1 MRKIT
6 YTVFLVALIVPS
18 ALIAEGGQEDDAVE
32 GITELLWWMPGS
44 GENTKRTWISLKDT
58 YEKNNPD
65 HSIELVL
72 IPWSEYFTKL
82 NAAFAG
88 GLAPDLF
95 GLGYGQMGPV
105 QANGNSLPLDEYL
118 KGWDGWDDIPANI
131 LKASYKD
138 GKHWSIMIPD
148 IKLLYYRKDI
158 FEAAGLEPP
167 ETTDEL
173 LEHARLLSV
182 IEDGKTSRIGLEIST
197 SGGEQDYF
205 HAYLMFGG
213 ESLWDEDNKPTY
225 NSTTGLKTVT
235 YLNSLVQDGVS
246 VLTDEQ
252 ALIGGPFENG
262 IAAMDI
268 SGAAD
273 WVTFTQ
279 KMPGKVGI
287 APSPGGIASSGA
299 TFLNIHANTKN
310 PEAAAQFLVHLLS
323 AESQQTIYIDEGRVP
338 TRVSNKEWFL
348 NQNEYAS
355 VMYDAMLNSRTYGGM
370 NPHFFDFLK
379 MFRPALEEV
388 YYNRSTPEEAFAKAE
403 QDYLDMIR

>member
-1 MRKIT
+1 MRKII
-6 YTVFLVALIVPS
+6 YTIFLAALIVPS
-18 ALIAEGGQEDDAVE
+18 ALTAGGQEDDTAE
-32 GITELLWWMPGS
+32 GVTELLWWMPGS
-44 GENTKRTWISLKDT
+44 GENTKRTWTSLEDR
-58 YEKNNPD
+58 YEEVNLD
-65 HSIELVL
+65 RSVEFVL

-105 QANGNSLPLDEYL
+105 QANGNCLPLDEYL

-138 GKHWSIMIPD
+138 GRHWSIMIPD
-148 IKLLYYRKDI
+148 IKLFYYRKDI
-158 FEAAGLEPP
+158 FEQAGLEPP

-182 IEDGKTSRIGLEIST
+182 AEDGKTSRIGLEIST
-197 SGGEQDYF
+197 SSGEQDYF

-225 NSTTGLKTVT
+225 NSPTGLKTIR
-235 YLNSLVQDGVS
+235 YLNSLIQDGTS
-246 VLTDEQ
+246 VFTDEH

-268 SGAAD
+268 SGAGG

-299 TFLNIHANTKN
+299 TFLNISANTGN
-310 PEAAAQFLVHLLS
+310 PEAAVQFLVHLLS
-323 AESQQTIYIDEGRVP
+323 VESQQTIYINEGRVP
-338 TRVSNKEWFL
+338 TRISNKEWFL

-355 VMYDAMLNSRTYGGM
+355 VIYDAMLNSRTYGSM

-379 MFRPALEEV
+379 TFRPALEEV

-403 QDYLDMIR
+403 QDYLGMIR